1 MNRLSQRVEIIHAS
15 DIAIVVAIVVVIGSA
30 LGMPDLPSPL
40 LP

>member
-1 MNRLSQRVEIIHAS
+1 MNRLSQRVEIIHAG
-15 DIAIVVAIVVVIGSA
+15 DIAIVVVIGSA